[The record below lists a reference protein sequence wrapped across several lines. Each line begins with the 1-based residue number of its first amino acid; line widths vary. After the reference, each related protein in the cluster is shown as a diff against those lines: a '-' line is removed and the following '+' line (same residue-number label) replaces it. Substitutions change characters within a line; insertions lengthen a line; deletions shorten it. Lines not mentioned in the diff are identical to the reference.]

1 MNKKQTE
8 ESNMASN
15 MTCNNAN
22 GIIIMMVHLLAIVS
36 GQQGLPCFHKSILR
50 NARGVMSHIV
60 NRWHCDTEVNKRISD
75 SYRTLQAQK
84 YAQAKVRKKTS
95 VTEIFFHCESCTDP
109 SRLHTICA
117 IWAEPGYA
125 ASCIY
130 VQCCG
135 QHSDVAVYWCA
146 HMRTK
151 KNGGTFTEQ
160 WLGCIVNKAALYII
174 KR

>member
-1 MNKKQTE
+1 
-8 ESNMASN
+8 
-15 MTCNNAN
+15 
-22 GIIIMMVHLLAIVS
+22 
-36 GQQGLPCFHKSILR
+36 
-50 NARGVMSHIV
+50 MSHIV
-60 NRWHCDTEVNKRISD
+60 NRWHCNIEVNKQIPD

-84 YAQAKVRKKTS
+84 YAQARVRNKTS
-95 VTEIFFHCESCTDP
+95 VTEVFFHCKSCTDP
-109 SRLHTICA
+109 CRLHTTCA
-117 IWAEPGYA
+117 IWAELRYA